1 MMKRFLSTLL
11 VVLPLMLMAQSKI
24 AIYDSQAVLN
34 ALPDKAQA
42 ETKLQALSD
51 RLQAEY
57 KTLQADFDKKYAE
70 YQAIATDPATPAAIR
85 DRRVQEVQES
95 DKRIQAYQ
103 QQAARE
109 LKDKE
114 AELMAPINAA
124 INAAVREVG
133 DQMGFDLIL
142 DTAKTPVS
150 YSSPN
155 VTNITPLVK
164 QKLGL

>member
-1 MMKRFLSTLL
+1 MRRSTILLTLL
-11 VVLPLMLMAQSKI
+11 LPMVVLAQSKI
-24 AIYDSQAVLN
+24 AVYDSQAVLN
-34 ALPDKAQA
+34 QLPDKAQA
-42 ETKLQALSD
+42 ETKLQAFSD

-133 DQMGFDLIL
+133 DQMGYDLIL

-150 YSSPN
+150 YISSN
-155 VTNITPLVK
+155 VTDITPLVM

>member
-1 MMKRFLSTLL
+1 MRRSIFLLTLL
-11 VVLPLMLMAQSKI
+11 LPMVMLAQSKI
-24 AIYDSQAVLN
+24 AVYDSQAVLN
-34 ALPDKAQA
+34 ELPDKAQA

-133 DQMGFDLIL
+133 DQMGYDLIL
-142 DTAKTPVS
+142 DIAKTPVS
-150 YSSPN
+150 YLSNN
-155 VTNITPLVK
+155 VTDITPLVK

>member
-1 MMKRFLSTLL
+1 MKRFLTTIL
-11 VVLPLMLMAQSKI
+11 VMLPLLMVAQTKI
-24 AIYDSQAVLN
+24 AVYDSQAVLN
-34 ALPDKAQA
+34 ALPDKAHA
-42 ETKLQALSD
+42 ETKLKAVSD

-57 KTLQADFDKKYAE
+57 KQLQADFDKKYAE
-70 YQAIATDPATPAAIR
+70 YQAIATDPSTPAAIR

-95 DKRIQAYQ
+95 DKHIQAFQ

-133 DQMGFDLIL
+133 DQLGCDLIL
-142 DTAKTPVS
+142 DITKTPVAYRS
-150 YSSPN
+150 AN
-155 VTNITPLVK
+155 VTDITTMVK

>member
-1 MMKRFLSTLL
+1 MRRSIFLLTLL
-11 VVLPLMLMAQSKI
+11 LPMVMLAQSKI
-24 AIYDSQAVLN
+24 AVYDSQAVLN
-34 ALPDKAQA
+34 ELPDKVQA
-42 ETKLQALSD
+42 ETKLQAFSD

-133 DQMGFDLIL
+133 DQMGYDLIL
-142 DTAKTPVS
+142 DIAKTPVS
-150 YSSPN
+150 YLSNN
-155 VTNITPLVK
+155 VTDITPLVK

>member
-1 MMKRFLSTLL
+1 MRRTILMTILVWPLL
-11 VVLPLMLMAQSKI
+11 LMAQAKI
-24 AIYDSQAVLN
+24 AVYDSQAVLN
-34 ALPDKAQA
+34 ELPDKAQA

-133 DQMGFDLIL
+133 DQMGYDLIL

-150 YSSPN
+150 YLSNN
-155 VTNITPLVK
+155 VTDITPLVK

>member
-1 MMKRFLSTLL
+1 MRRSIFLLTLL
-11 VVLPLMLMAQSKI
+11 LPMVMLAQSKI
-24 AIYDSQAVLN
+24 AVYDSQAVLN
-34 ALPDKAQA
+34 ELPDKAQA

-133 DQMGFDLIL
+133 DQMGYDLIL
-142 DTAKTPVS
+142 DIAKTPVS
-150 YSSPN
+150 YISSN
-155 VTNITPLVK
+155 VTDITPLVK